1 MERWVLATFMLVLF
15 LGLATLGWRYRR
27 MGHHPAPA
35 MCTAA
40 DAQCADRPY
49 LGSP

>member
-1 MERWVLATFMLVLF
+1 MERWVLVTFMLVLF

-27 MGHHPAPA
+27 VQPGSA
-35 MCTAA
+35 MCTSAE
-40 DAQCADRPY
+40 AQCGDRPY